1 MIATTQNKSAL
12 HTLIFISGFICL
24 LLSIAMGMHFWASLA
39 NDVVTKVIYVV
50 IGITLCC
57 LVVLSLA
64 TALESFSRGY
74 DGMGTLLIMA
84 WIVFLGGEVFVEFG
98 FMATAQETKALA
110 VAKDSTQARLAEESV
125 KNAGAKLD
133 SLSQYATL
141 DISAVQGELA
151 SLQAELDGAEARLAS
166 CPANYKTK
174 CINPARADIARIAKQ
189 MEPLEAKVDG
199 YNSYQGAMQ
208 SKANA
213 NKELGAALS
222 GKDVGM
228 AISPGYI
235 WFSRLSG
242 ISPEN
247 LQAGTSFI
255 ASLGL
260 SLWASFAGFI
270 LLRLRKSTAAA
281 GGVGGGDYQVTVQP
295 SAAQSQ
301 LTQDDV
307 DKIVS
312 ARIATLQ
319 LSAPAPMEATVPKP

>member
-12 HTLIFISGFICL
+12 HTLIFVSGFICL

-64 TALESFSRGY
+64 TALESFHRGY

-98 FMATAQETKALA
+98 FMATAQETKALS
-110 VAKDSTQARLAEESV
+110 VARDSTQARLAEESV

-133 SLSQYATL
+133 SLTQYASV
-141 DISAVQGELA
+141 DINAIQGELA
-151 SLQAELDGAEARLAS
+151 SLQAELDGAEARLAG

-189 MEPLEAKVDG
+189 MEPLEAQVNG

-228 AISPGYI
+228 AISPGYV

-270 LLRLRKSTAAA
+270 LLRLRKSTAVA
-281 GGVGGGDYQVTVQP
+281 GGSGDNYQVTVQN
-295 SAAQSQ
+295 SAPAPSQ
-301 LTQDDV
+301 LTQADV
-307 DKIVS
+307 DRIVNE
-312 ARIATLQ
+312 RISTLQ
-319 LSAPAPMEATVPKP
+319 LTAPKEVAESPKS